1 LTQPAPQQPGASGPS
16 GPRAGFGI
24 RLGAFLL
31 DGLIVGIPLN
41 LVLFFIDV
49 FAIRQSLSF
58 VVGIAYSVY
67 FIGSPSGQTVA
78 MKLCNIRAID
88 AQTAGQIEYGTA
100 LVRHLVSFVSGLA
113 CLVGYLWMLW
123 DPEKQT
129 WHDKV
134 ANTFVVPTSDY
145 PVERWPG

>member
-31 DGLIVGIPLN
+31 DGLIVAVPLN
-41 LVLFFIDV
+41 LVLIFIDV

-88 AQTAGQIEYGTA
+88 AQTAGRIEYGTA

-134 ANTFVVPTSDY
+134 ANTYVVPTSDY

>member
-1 LTQPAPQQPGASGPS
+1 
-16 GPRAGFGI
+16 
-24 RLGAFLL
+24 
-31 DGLIVGIPLN
+31 
-41 LVLFFIDV
+41 VLFAID
-49 FAIRQSLSF
+49 AF
-58 VVGIAYSVY
+58 VVRQGISTLVGFAYAVF
-67 FIGSPSGQTVA
+67 FIGSPSGQTVG
-78 MKLCNIRAID
+78 MKICSIRAID
-88 AQTAGQIEYGTA
+88 AQTAGRIEYGTA
-100 LVRHLVSFVSGLA
+100 VVRHLVSIVSGLA